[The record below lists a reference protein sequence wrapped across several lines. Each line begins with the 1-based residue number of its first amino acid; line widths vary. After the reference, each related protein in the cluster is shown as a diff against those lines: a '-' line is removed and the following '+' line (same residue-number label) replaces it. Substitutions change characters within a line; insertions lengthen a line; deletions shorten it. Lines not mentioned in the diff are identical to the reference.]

1 MVTLSSSWQ
10 LVPTSM
16 NLTKIVLISLSN
28 IKSSLRTQP
37 LSVLLSKTRR
47 LLERLRKFPSSLSLC
62 LRKFKL
68 NLLHFPTLATIPIAA
83 AEQEIWDQFQA
94 MPSQPILRKP
104 LKKAVSASAVSS
116 AWNLPKKF
124 LLINMRRRQ
133 IYVQLKGRHHQL
145 NKKPIVQT

>member
-1 MVTLSSSWQ
+1 MATLSSSWQ

-16 NLTKIVLISLSN
+16 NLTKIVQISLSN
-28 IKSSLRTQP
+28 IKFSLRTQP

-47 LLERLRKFPSSLSLC
+47 LLERLRKCQSSLSLC
-62 LRKFKL
+62 LRKF